1 MSKSEKIA
9 TYLSITKG
17 VVEVTMGIAML
28 VLDKMAKKN
37 NK

>member
-1 MSKSEKIA
+1 MSKSEKI
-9 TYLSITKG
+9 TTCLSITKG

-28 VLDKMAKKN
+28 ALDKMAKN